1 MEMRPHYEP
10 VPVQPSLFIEGIPE
24 DPKDLTPKNLEDL
37 DMFLI
42 PKMVFTKE
50 NTLSGSAYL
59 RLFTFASSQGI
70 SDSILKEYLSRKNIV
85 VSSNFPPEEYSPN
98 VSIH

>member
-10 VPVQPSLFIEGIPE
+10 VPVQPPLFIEGIPKN
-24 DPKDLTPKNLEDL
+24 PQDLTSKNIEDL
-37 DMFLI
+37 DVFLA
-42 PKMVFTKE
+42 PKMVFAKE

-70 SDSILKEYLSRKNIV
+70 SDSILKEYLSRKNII